1 MQLGLLGGL
10 YVPTVHAVA
19 TLPPSHDDP
28 AVQSRHTSRV
38 VVVPPFVRLPAAHDA
53 HVLEPV
59 AAYFLSPPHGA
70 LTLSPAHAWP
80 LGHVSQF
87 VRVTFVPPDVNDPPA
102 HVLQVPA
109 PASEYLLSALH
120 CEHAELD
127 ATLKWPATHRVM
139 SLVPSHA
146 DPAGHCAHDVRV
158 LSVLPEVYRPAAHVR
173 HPFDLLS
180 PVYLLSAPHGEQLF
194 APPAEYVP
202 GVQAVRVL
210 VPSHE

>member
-1 MQLGLLGGL
+1 M
-10 YVPTVHAVA
+10 PAVHAVA

-28 AVQSRHTSRV
+28 AEQSRHTSRV
-38 VVVPPFVRLPAAHDA
+38 VVVPPSVRLPAAHDA

-109 PASEYLLSALH
+109 PASEYLLWLIH
-120 CEHAELD
+120 L
-127 ATLKWPATHRVM
+127 T
-139 SLVPSHA
+139 
-146 DPAGHCAHDVRV
+146 
-158 LSVLPEVYRPAAHVR
+158 
-173 HPFDLLS
+173 
-180 PVYLLSAPHGEQLF
+180 
-194 APPAEYVP
+194 
-202 GVQAVRVL
+202 VQVL
-210 VPSHE
+210 V